1 MNWKP
6 TGRPSSDR
14 PAGMDMAGMPA
25 RLAGIVAMSLTYMAS
40 GSSIFSPNLKAVDGL
55 VGEISTSTCSKAF
68 LKSSMISVRTFW
80 AEPYQAS

>member
-14 PAGMDMAGMPA
+14 PAGMLIAGTPA
-25 RLAGIVAMSLTYMAS
+25 RFAGIVAMSFMYIAS
-40 GSSIFSPNLKAVDGL
+40 GSSIFSPNLNAVDGL
-55 VGEISTSTCSKAF
+55 VGETRTSACSKA
-68 LKSSMISVRTFW
+68 LRKSSMMSVRTFC